1 MNEEQLKK
9 LSEEIRTDVDA
20 IMEKKLPEVVGA
32 TVAAEVKKT
41 VQNMRL
47 EKAVFGRDRSG
58 LDDEQKKSFV
68 SFVKSVIGMRTK
80 ANEEMIEEQD
90 NRGGYLVPKEV
101 ATAIQRIAASVGLI
115 LNQAQ
120 HWPMKTDELDIP
132 AYTGSFLEGEY
143 LGVNAA
149 GSITAI
155 TFGQAKLISKKW
167 QLAFVVGNDLMDDSN
182 VALAEWLLA
191 LSAEALANMID
202 KQGFAGT
209 GSPFTGILND
219 PNVTVFSMPTGET
232 TFSSFD
238 PVVDGNDMI
247 ANLDESLLP
256 EAAWYIH
263 RTVWAKYKSKKD
275 TAGNYIIQ
283 QAGMNSYPV
292 ISANAGLIG
301 GIRPVGE
308 MNGYPVFT
316 VRHLPTNSAT
326 AVSTKF
332 MVFGNL
338 KAFAYGD
345 RGDMR
350 MVQAASGTF
359 GNKEVALADQ
369 TGMVMK
375 HRHALTSVLPAAF
388 VVAKTAAS

>member
-68 SFVKSVIGMRTK
+68 SFVKSAIGMRTK

-101 ATAIQRIAASVGLI
+101 AASIQRIAASVGIVLS
-115 LNQAQ
+115 QAQ
-120 HWPMKTDELDIP
+120 PWPMTTDELGIP
-132 AYTGSFLEGEY
+132 AYTGSFLEGAY
-143 LGVNAA
+143 LDVNAA
-149 GSITAI
+149 GSITAL
-155 TFGQAKLISKKW
+155 TFNQAKLIAKKW
-167 QLAFVVGNDLMDDSN
+167 QLAFAVGNDLLDDSN
-182 VALAEWLLA
+182 VALAEWLLVLA
-191 LSAEALANMID
+191 AEALANMID
-202 KQGFAGT
+202 KQAFVGT
-209 GSPFTGILND
+209 GAPFVGILND

-238 PVVDGNDMI
+238 PIIDGNDMI
-247 ANLDESLLP
+247 GNLDESLLSG
-256 EAAWYIH
+256 AAWYMH
-263 RTVWAKYKSKKD
+263 RSVWAKFKSKKD

-283 QAGMNSYPV
+283 QAGSNSFPA
-292 ISANAGLIG
+292 ISANAGMIG
-301 GIRPVGE
+301 GIKPVGE
-308 MNGYPVFT
+308 MNGYPVYT
-316 VRHLPTNSAT
+316 LRHVPANSAT

-350 MVQAASGTF
+350 LTQATSGTF
-359 GNKEVALADQ
+359 GGKEIALADQ
-369 TGMVMK
+369 VGMVLK